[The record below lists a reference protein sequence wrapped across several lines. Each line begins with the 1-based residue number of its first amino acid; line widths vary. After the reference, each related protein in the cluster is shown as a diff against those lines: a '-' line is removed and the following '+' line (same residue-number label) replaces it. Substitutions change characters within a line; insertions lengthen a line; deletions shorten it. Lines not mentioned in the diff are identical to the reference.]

1 MTKADVVTFNQ
12 VTHFVSTVY
21 DHSHFAVL
29 LFDLEARHVTV
40 YDGLPCNLKKWEN
53 HISYILWK
61 YGLQDYKD
69 MPKNEMTTGT
79 DGDELLLLFFS
90 DENEGPW
97 LISKDPELKQY
108 DGINCG
114 PIACL
119 KVMEMYGIIPKNSVE
134 EASVMH
140 AQGYHGIVMEYY
152 NRFMKRYE
160 PDIWYNV
167 SGATSK
173 KMPRRWNTRK
183 KRMIRV
189 LPTTVLPRPT

>member
-1 MTKADVVTFNQ
+1 MTQADVVTFHQ

-21 DHSHFAVL
+21 DRSHFTVL
-29 LFDLEARHVTV
+29 LFHLEACHVTV
-40 YDGLPCNLKKWEN
+40 YNGLPCDLKKWEN
-53 HISYILWK
+53 HISYILRK
-61 YGLQDYKD
+61 YSLQNYRD

-79 DGDELLLLFFS
+79 DGDKLLLLFFS

-119 KVMEMYGIIPKNSVE
+119 KVMEIYGVIPKKSVE
-134 EASVMH
+134 AALTMH
-140 AQGYHGIVMEYY
+140 PQGYRGIVMEYY
-152 NRFMKRYE
+152 NRFMKRYGHG
-160 PDIWYNV
+160 ILYNV

-173 KMPRRWNTRK
+173 KIVKDMEHREE
-183 KRMIRV
+183 RMIRV